1 MTIKQM
7 IFQRSVFAF
16 MPLSLL
22 MLRLYRVSFFYTPL
36 CRATVS
42 IGRACIISALKLSG
56 NSVCDWQR
64 WHHRSC
70 HPVQMVCLL
79 GNIFFPFWQDLI
91 ELHLTYCNNL
101 SARSLRALTSFR
113 HTLVSLSLF
122 GCTNIFYRRGGAP
135 LACAE
140 EDDDDEE
147 DERPARFALDNNFN
161 FQVRERAFVSI
172 ILGNGCPI

>member
-1 MTIKQM
+1 M

-36 CRATVS
+36 CRTTVS

-70 HPVQMVCLL
+70 HPVQMVCHLD
-79 GNIFFPFWQDLI
+79 NIFFPFGR
-91 ELHLTYCNNL
+91 TL
-101 SARSLRALTSFR
+101 SSCTWRTATTCQHVACGRWPASGTHWCPLASSAALTSS
-113 HTLVSLSLF
+113 T
-122 GCTNIFYRRGGAP
+122 GGAELRWP
-135 LACAE
+135 APRKMTMTKRMKGQPGLRWTTISTFRW
-140 EDDDDEE
+140 
-147 DERPARFALDNNFN
+147 ERGLLY
-161 FQVRERAFVSI
+161 Q
-172 ILGNGCPI
+172 